1 MEAKKDQVKTTV
13 AAVGASK
20 APGGADIPNECFDF
34 EDYELENLA
43 QMPSMD
49 QKSNSGVNPES
60 SVAEEEVSIC
70 AKAVRVSPR
79 QLYVCEAIT
88 KFGRRLTDYSFVIV

>member
-1 MEAKKDQVKTTV
+1 MEAKKDQAKTTS

-20 APGGADIPNECFDF
+20 APGGADIPNEDFDF

-60 SVAEEEVSIC
+60 SVAEEEVSIGTNLTPT
-70 AKAVRVSPR
+70 VP
-79 QLYVCEAIT
+79 QLDAHGVT
-88 KFGRRLTDYSFVIV
+88 NFHGKPSDYLFVLL